1 MAIIVPCAGQ
11 SSRFPKMLPKYLLE
25 MPDGRLMFE
34 HAVEKWA
41 DCIDQKIIFVVLK
54 DHDIKHNSSEIIQSK
69 LSNAEIVLVDP
80 TKGPAETVYKAL
92 EFVDE
97 NECLFIQDV
106 DSHFKFDNI
115 DQHVNN
121 FVCTVDLRDRLDI
134 TRVAAKSFV
143 TVNDQDIVTN
153 IVEKSVVSNFI
164 IVGGYFFSTAN
175 IFKTSYESLQLQEE
189 IFVSHVIKQSMHE
202 HVFHKVN
209 VTDYNDAGTKEDWE
223 KLYETSCSTIG

>member
-1 MAIIVPCAGQ
+1 MAVVIPCAGQ
-11 SSRFPKMLPKYLLE
+11 SSRFPNMLPKYLLE
-25 MPDGRLMFE
+25 MPDQRLMFE

-54 DHDIKHNSSEIIQSK
+54 DHDIKYNSSEIIKSK
-69 LSNAEIVLVDP
+69 ISNAQIVLVDP
-80 TKGPAETVYKAL
+80 TKGPAETVYRAL

-106 DSHFKFDNI
+106 DSHFNFDKINEDVI
-115 DQHVNN
+115 N
-121 FVCTVDLRDRLDI
+121 FVCTVDLRDRLDT

-143 TVNDQDIVTN
+143 TVNEQDIVTN

-164 IVGGYFFSTAN
+164 IVGGYFFSAAK
-175 IFKTSYESLQLQEE
+175 IFKSAYESLQLQEE
-189 IFVSHVIKQSMHE
+189 LFVSHVIKQSMQD

-209 VTDYNDAGTKEDWE
+209 VTDYIDAGTKEDWE
-223 KLYETSCSTIG
+223 KLYETSRSTIG